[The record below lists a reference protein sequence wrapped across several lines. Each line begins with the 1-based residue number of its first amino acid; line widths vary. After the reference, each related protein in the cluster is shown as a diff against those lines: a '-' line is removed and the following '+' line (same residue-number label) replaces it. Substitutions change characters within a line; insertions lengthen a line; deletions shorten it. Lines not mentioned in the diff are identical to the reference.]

1 MSERLSPFIEIPKAN
16 IHTRTTLTLTK
27 RIISDPRVYI
37 LMDPVDNQSREIQTG
52 EEKKSIVSE
61 I

>member
-1 MSERLSPFIEIPKAN
+1 MPKPN

-27 RIISDPRVYI
+27 RIISDSRVYI
-37 LMDPVDNQSREIQTG
+37 LIDPADDQSREIQTG
-52 EEKKSIVSE
+52 EEKKSIVGE